1 MEIDLWCQAEVY
13 PVNQDGSRICP
24 RPNCRAVCFENASK
38 EAAQAESIFDNNRV
52 LQEEPA
58 IFMA

>member
-1 MEIDLWCQAEVY
+1 LVAKRA
-13 PVNQDGSRICP
+13 PVSKDGFVVAPHTIS
-24 RPNCRAVCFENASK
+24 VLCFENTSK

-52 LQEEPA
+52 LQEEPT